1 MYFYS
6 DGNVSCTYEI
16 GKICFK
22 LPGISF
28 SDLEREGYGYTQI
41 VSEFLLENVTFNQI
55 ELTEGKQYGNLDILD
70 TRKDVSCPYQD
81 GCTRRQ

>member
-1 MYFYS
+1 MLRFYSFRIWVAFVMYFYS

-28 SDLEREGYGYTQI
+28 SDLEREGYGYT
-41 VSEFLLENVTFNQI
+41 
-55 ELTEGKQYGNLDILD
+55 
-70 TRKDVSCPYQD
+70 
-81 GCTRRQ
+81 